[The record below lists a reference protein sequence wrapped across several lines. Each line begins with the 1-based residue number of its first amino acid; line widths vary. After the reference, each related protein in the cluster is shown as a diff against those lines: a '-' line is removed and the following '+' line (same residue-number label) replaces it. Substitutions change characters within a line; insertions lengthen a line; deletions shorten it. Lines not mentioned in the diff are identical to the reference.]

1 MIFLMEQNIFLQ
13 EIFKIIF
20 YLYQKYIKCFNGTD
34 QIYSWKSNEMSEESI
49 EKITKSNNRFA
60 PTFVNHYISPDVS
73 FMYI

>member
-20 YLYQKYIKCFNGTD
+20 YSYQKYIKCFNGTN

-49 EKITKSNNRFA
+49 EKITK
-60 PTFVNHYISPDVS
+60 
-73 FMYI
+73 

>member
-20 YLYQKYIKCFNGTD
+20 YLYQKYIKCFNGTN

-49 EKITKSNNRFA
+49 EKITK
-60 PTFVNHYISPDVS
+60 
-73 FMYI
+73 

>member
-20 YLYQKYIKCFNGTD
+20 YSYQKYIKCFNGTN
-34 QIYSWKSNEMSEESI
+34 QIYSWKPNEMSEESI

-73 FMYI
+73 FM